1 MEHMLTE
8 CGMTRDAVE
17 LALAAVETIRGD
29 TAHPQVR
36 DRLVAAFRI
45 TGCDN
50 SAGEMKVMKVLGK
63 LHDDIK
69 RVLHDQR
76 SAICTY
82 AAMPVVT
89 THAPPVAA

>member
-1 MEHMLTE
+1 MVLQLLQMK
-8 CGMTRDAVE
+8 
-17 LALAAVETIRGD
+17 
-29 TAHPQVR
+29 

-50 SAGEMKVMKVLGK
+50 SASEMKVMKVLGK

-76 SAICTY
+76 SAISTY